1 MKKNFREIFVHLSVT
16 DLENHNN
23 TDQTVYFV
31 LYLTYFKK
39 NILLTAIVAAII
51 YFISLAFHLGH

>member
-16 DLENHNN
+16 DLEIYNN
-23 TDQTVYFV
+23 TDQTVYFM

-39 NILLTAIVAAII
+39 YILLTAIVAAII
-51 YFISLAFHLGH
+51 SFISLAFHLGH